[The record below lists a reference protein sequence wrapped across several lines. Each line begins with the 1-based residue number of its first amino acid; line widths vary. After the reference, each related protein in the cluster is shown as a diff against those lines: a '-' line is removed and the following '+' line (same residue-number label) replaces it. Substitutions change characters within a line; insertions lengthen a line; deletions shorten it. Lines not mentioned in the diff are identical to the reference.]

1 MRRTAISFALLMI
14 LAPLGQVSASESKS
28 PTLSPY
34 RAVYASQ
41 WDLGLSFSGDAI
53 RELRQQGD
61 NWSLSIKAS
70 ALIAKISES
79 SLLNYNN
86 GTVQPAR
93 YEYHRKVLGRKRDT
107 ILQFNWSKG
116 SVLNDTAEPPWSM
129 DIPVGTLDKISY
141 QLQLR
146 LDLINKK
153 KELVYQ
159 IADKGQLKTY
169 RFKRVGNETIKT
181 DLGEFDVIKIQRDR
195 GENSKRETFIWLA
208 PELDYLIV
216 KLHQIETDGKE
227 YTLLLNKL
235 DMQ

>member
-1 MRRTAISFALLMI
+1 MRRTAISFALMMM
-14 LAPLGQVSASESKS
+14 LAPLGQASASESTA

-53 RELRQQGD
+53 RELKQQGD
-61 NWSLSIKAS
+61 SWSLSIKAS

-93 YEYHRKVLGRKRDT
+93 YEYHRKVLGSKRDT

-116 SVLNDTAEPPWSM
+116 SVLNDTAKTPWSM
-129 DIPVGTLDKISY
+129 DIPTGTLDKISY

-146 LDLINKK
+146 LDLISQKK
-153 KELVYQ
+153 DLVYQ
-159 IADKGQLKTY
+159 IADGGKLKTY

-181 DLGEFDVIKIQRDR
+181 KLGEFDTVKIQRDR
-195 GENSKRETFIWLA
+195 GEDSKRETYIWLA

-216 KLHQIETDGKE
+216 KLHQIEKDGKE
-227 YTLLLNKL
+227 YSLLLDKL